1 MTTPRRDFL
10 QHIALGSLSAAL
22 IPDVAQAAWAERA
35 GAASLE
41 GGGMQS
47 VDLSWTRR
55 LTGKYKAVYDSPDI
69 GGGLGVLRAGI
80 VSAQYMAAFNVPA
93 SAISPVIVLRHDGIM
108 LTMKQEYWD
117 RYKIGEKYKVTHP
130 WTGAP
135 LTRSPA
141 LLGAGDGLPAGLENH
156 ALDKQLARGVIVLAC
171 ALAFQD
177 VVDTIA
183 TTDAIAPAAA
193 ATKARGLM
201 LPGIIMQP
209 SGVFAT
215 SVAQDNGCVYVRAT

>member
-10 QHIALGSLSAAL
+10 QHIALGSLSATL
-22 IPDVAQAAWAERA
+22 IPITAQAAWAERA
-35 GAASLE
+35 GAASTE
-41 GGGMQS
+41 SGGTQN

-80 VSAQYMAAFNVPA
+80 VSAQYMSAFNVPA
-93 SAISPVIVLRHDGIM
+93 SALSPVIVLRHDGIVLAM
-108 LTMKQEYWD
+108 QQEFWD

-130 WTGAP
+130 WSGAP

-141 LLGAGDGLPAGLENH
+141 LLRAGDGLPAGLENH
-156 ALDKQLARGVIVLAC
+156 ALDRQLARGVIV
-171 ALAFQD
+171 LAFQD

-183 TTDAIAPAAA
+183 AADTLSADAAA
-193 ATKARGLM
+193 AKARSLM

-215 SVAQDNGCVYVRAT
+215 SVAQDHGCVYVRAT

>member
-1 MTTPRRDFL
+1 MSTARRDFL
-10 QHIALGSLSAAL
+10 QQLALGGVSATL
-22 IPDVAQAAWAERA
+22 IPFTAQAAWVERA

-41 GGGMQS
+41 QGGAQT

-55 LTGKYKAVYDSPDI
+55 LTGTYKAVYDSPDI

-80 VSAQYMAAFNVPA
+80 VSAQYMSAFNVPA
-93 SAISPVIVLRHDGIM
+93 SALSPVIVLRHDGIVLAM
-108 LTMKQEYWD
+108 QQEYWD
-117 RYKIGEKYKVTHP
+117 RYRVGEKQKVTHP

-135 LTRSPA
+135 LTRNPA
-141 LLGAGDGLPAGLENH
+141 LLGAGDGLPPGLEAH
-156 ALDKQLARGVIVLAC
+156 ALDKQLARGVIVLGC

-183 TTDAIAPAAA
+183 AADALSPVAAA
-193 ATKARGLM
+193 AKARSLM

-215 SVAQDNGCVYVRAT
+215 SVAQDFGCVYVRAT

>member
-1 MTTPRRDFL
+1 MTTARRDFL
-10 QHIALGSLSAAL
+10 QQLTLGGVSAAL
-22 IPDVAQAAWAERA
+22 LPMTAHAAWAERA
-35 GAASLE
+35 VAASAGAE
-41 GGGMQS
+41 SAQQY
-47 VDLSWTRR
+47 DLTWTRR

-69 GGGLGVLRAGI
+69 AGGLGVLRAGI
-80 VSAQYMAAFNVPA
+80 VSAQYMLAFNVPA
-93 SAISPVIVLRHDGIM
+93 SALSPVIVLRHDGIVLAM
-108 LTMKQEYWD
+108 QQDFWD
-117 RYKIGEKYKVTHP
+117 RYKIGEKHQVMHP

-141 LLGAGDGLPAGLENH
+141 LLGAGDGLPAGLEAH

-177 VVDTIA
+177 IVDTIA
-183 TTDAIAPAAA
+183 TADALAKDAA
-193 ATKARGLM
+193 ATKARSMM

-215 SVAQDNGCVYVRAT
+215 SVAQDHGCVYVRAT